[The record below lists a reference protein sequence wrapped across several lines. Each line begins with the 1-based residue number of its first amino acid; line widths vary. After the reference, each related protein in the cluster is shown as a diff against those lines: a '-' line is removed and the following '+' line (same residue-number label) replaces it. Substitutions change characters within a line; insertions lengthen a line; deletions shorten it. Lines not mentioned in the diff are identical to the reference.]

1 MIGAPARLDCEYAM
15 TLQYPTIADCVG
27 NTPLVRLQRLPGA
40 TSNTL
45 LLKLEGNNPA
55 GSVKDRPAL
64 SMITRA
70 ELRGQIHAG
79 DTLIEATSGNTG
91 IALAMA
97 AAIKGYKMILIMPDN
112 SSAERKAAMTAY
124 GAELILV
131 SQEEGMEGAR
141 DLAQR
146 MEAEGRG
153 KVLDQFANGDNPE
166 AHYTTT
172 GPEIW
177 RQTQGTITHFV
188 SSMGTT
194 GTIMGVSRY
203 LKEQNDNVQIIGLQP
218 MEGSAIPGIRRWPQE
233 YLPKIYQADRV
244 DRIVDM
250 AQSEAE
256 DVTRRLARE
265 EGIFCGVSSGGAVAA
280 MLRLSKEVENAVIVA
295 IICDR
300 GDRYLSTGIF
310 DAPN

>member
-1 MIGAPARLDCEYAM
+1 M

-27 NTPLVRLQRLPGA
+27 NTPLVRLQRLPGT

-203 LKEQNDNVQIIGLQP
+203 LKEQSERVQIIGLQP